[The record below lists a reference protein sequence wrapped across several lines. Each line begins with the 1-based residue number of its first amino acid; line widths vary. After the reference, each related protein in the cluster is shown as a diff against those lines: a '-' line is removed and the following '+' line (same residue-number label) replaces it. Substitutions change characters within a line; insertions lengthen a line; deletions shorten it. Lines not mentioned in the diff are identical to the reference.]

1 MITIEQIMEQHQVVS
16 SAWSIVGS
24 RFDDGSALE
33 THDQEKTE
41 LRAMIK
47 QYRKEAVPDGWQ
59 LVPINPT
66 SYMIDSWR
74 IDQSQG
80 RSLESSYQAML
91 SAAPKPDSNLPE
103 LLKPQSPEY

>member
-1 MITIEQIMEQHQVVS
+1 MITIEQILEQFQEVLYKNIQAEESVGNSAFMEYMNEK
-16 SAWSIVGS
+16 I
-24 RFDDGSALE
+24 ALIS
-33 THDQEKTE
+33 
-41 LRAMIK
+41 MIK

-66 SYMIDSWR
+66 SYMIASWR